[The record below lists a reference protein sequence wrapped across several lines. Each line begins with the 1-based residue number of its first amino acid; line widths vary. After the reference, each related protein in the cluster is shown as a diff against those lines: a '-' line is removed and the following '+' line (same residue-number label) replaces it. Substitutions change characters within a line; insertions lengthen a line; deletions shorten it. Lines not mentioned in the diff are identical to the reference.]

1 MPGVTLIEIAQR
13 AWAGVAPCAGLS
25 AAALGFLAACTAGQ
39 EPPPRILSGNETQ
52 VTIVAGLDS
61 SPRPLA
67 KAHCQLYG
75 RRPVV
80 RDAVPLGD
88 NLVQGWATGRKGFV
102 YTFDC
107 L

>member
-1 MPGVTLIEIAQR
+1 MTEIAYA
-13 AWAGVAPCAGLS
+13 AWGRAGLRATVT
-25 AAALGFLAACTAGQ
+25 AAALGLLTACSAWQGD
-39 EPPPRILSGNETQ
+39 PPPRILSGNEAQ

-67 KAHCQLYG
+67 KAHCGLYG

-80 RDAVPLGD
+80 RDAEPLSD
-88 NLVQGWATGRKGFV
+88 NLVQGWATGRKAFV

-107 L
+107 Q